1 MGDFSES
8 TESVEYYEM
17 AKKER
22 LIGKQICIVGM
33 LHPDEDSL
41 LREWFFMD
49 DLANWLK
56 ISEEELKRII
66 DGSKQFDDDEIC
78 LDAAKEFARIKKV
91 DSYDVFQYFY
101 ITYGKTYLRM
111 LLFLDKNKLEI
122 WLKEIEEI
130 YIQNIFLKDKGD
142 YISFE
147 FLKASMEHYVE
158 FYLEKINDLFEEG
171 FALAVIAEMTRN
183 VLDEGEIRRLMRRK
197 GYLI

>member
-1 MGDFSES
+1 MGNFLES

-66 DGSKQFDDDEIC
+66 DGCKQFDDEIC

-91 DSYDVFQYFY
+91 DSYDVFRYFY

-130 YIQNIFLKDKGD
+130 YIQNIFLEDKGD

-147 FLKASMEHYVE
+147 FLKASMEYYVK
-158 FYLEKINDLFEEG
+158 FYVEKINDLFEEG

-183 VLDEGEIRRLMRRK
+183 VLDEDEIRRLMRRK

>member
-1 MGDFSES
+1 
-8 TESVEYYEM
+8 
-17 AKKER
+17 
-22 LIGKQICIVGM
+22 
-33 LHPDEDSL
+33 
-41 LREWFFMD
+41 
-49 DLANWLK
+49 
-56 ISEEELKRII
+56 
-66 DGSKQFDDDEIC
+66 
-78 LDAAKEFARIKKV
+78 
-91 DSYDVFQYFY
+91 
-101 ITYGKTYLRM
+101 M

>member
-1 MGDFSES
+1 MGNFLES

>member
-1 MGDFSES
+1 MGNFSES

-33 LHPDEDSL
+33 LRPDEDSL

-66 DGSKQFDDDEIC
+66 DGCKQFDDDEIC

-91 DSYDVFQYFY
+91 DFYDVFQYFY

-130 YIQNIFLKDKGD
+130 YIQNIFLEDKGD

>member
-1 MGDFSES
+1 
-8 TESVEYYEM
+8 
-17 AKKER
+17 
-22 LIGKQICIVGM
+22 M

-66 DGSKQFDDDEIC
+66 DGCKQFDDEIC

-122 WLKEIEEI
+122 CSKT
-130 YIQNIFLKDKGD
+130 
-142 YISFE
+142 
-147 FLKASMEHYVE
+147 
-158 FYLEKINDLFEEG
+158 DLPWQ
-171 FALAVIAEMTRN
+171 
-183 VLDEGEIRRLMRRK
+183 
-197 GYLI
+197 

>member
-1 MGDFSES
+1 MGNFLES

-130 YIQNIFLKDKGD
+130 YIQNIFLEDKGD